1 MYSKWVKPQNLPFS
15 NNLRPKP
22 KQAPDIK
29 KKEETTPEATVAS
42 RGSSSAP
49 ERTEPPPALT
59 CREDAPP
66 PPPPPLRIPAWV
78 NPRHRPD
85 SRLLPRPTL
94 HRVTRPLPPL
104 PAFFEEI
111 DDLGWDWSLY
121 GVIGAAPGISGRL
134 LASSSSRDHQSTTAL
149 NICVLLQTG
158 GIFGCRLG
166 R

>member
-29 KKEETTPEATVAS
+29 KKEETTPQATVAS

-59 CREDAPP
+59 CREDAP

-121 GVIGAAPGISGRL
+121 GVIGAAPGISAARL
-134 LASSSSRDHQSTTAL
+134 LASSSSRDHQSTTAP